1 MIALLLLLLLAGP
14 APAETL
20 LLSSPR
26 LAVCEASPDAEFGV
40 EQGELHPIRG
50 FFSFA
55 PPGELPLRPRI
66 SVPREVEPG
75 GVVRVFAVSP
85 DPLDGIS
92 AQLTDAN
99 GRSLSRAT
107 RFRLS
112 QGEEGEAW
120 VALIGIPCTAP
131 PGPRTLEVK
140 AFAGS
145 RDCLLRADLPVSART
160 FAAETIA
167 LDKTLSDLRTV
178 PDQRKAQEARD
189 LARLLAVAHDD
200 ALFGTEPFAMP
211 ISTAWRRTAGY
222 GDRREYRYEAGS
234 SDLSVHGGI
243 DMAAPEKTP
252 VAACARGRVVF
263 AGDRILT
270 GKTVAIE
277 HLPGVFSI
285 YYHMADILAREGDVP
300 AAGQQIGSVGKTGLA
315 TGPHLHWEVQILG
328 TAVDPEALVRRT
340 VLDREAVFLDIQGE
354 KKPEGR

>member
-1 MIALLLLLLLAGP
+1 MIALLLLALLSGP
-14 APAETL
+14 ASAETL

-26 LAVCEASPDAEFGV
+26 PAICEASPDAEFGL
-40 EQGELHPIRG
+40 EQGELRPVRG
-50 FFSFA
+50 LFSFA
-55 PPGELPLRPRI
+55 PPGEPQLKPLL

-75 GVVRVFAVSP
+75 GVVRILAISP

-99 GRSLSRAT
+99 GRSLSRTT

-112 QGEEGEAW
+112 QGTEGERW
-120 VALIGIPCTAP
+120 VALIGIPSTAAA
-131 PGPRTLEVK
+131 GPRTLEVK
-140 AFAGS
+140 LSAGS
-145 RDCLLRADLPVSART
+145 RDCLLRAELSVSAKA
-160 FAAETIA
+160 FATESIA
-167 LDKTLSDLRTV
+167 LDRTLSDLRTV

-211 ISTAWRRTAGY
+211 ISAAWRLTAGY
-222 GDRREYRYEAGS
+222 GDRREYRYEGGG

-270 GKTVAIE
+270 GKTVVIE

-300 AAGQQIGSVGKTGLA
+300 AAGQPIGSVGKTGLA

-328 TAVDPEALVRRT
+328 TTVDPEALVRRA
-340 VLDREAVFLDIQGE
+340 VLDMETVFLDIQGE